1 MKKPRGPLGTLRAA
15 PKAEQHR
22 ILAVI
27 VPRRAERGQ
36 DEDLYGDLFG
46 RAPTVGNVT
55 DVLKEIVASVLAPRF
70 AGVLEFDVEEFESTA
85 DPTRA
90 GAAVRAS
97 AGPAG
102 AASQRRL
109 REASQLCEDA
119 LQHLKALSFSVA
131 GQPDL
136 FYSDALELDKFPTWS
151 AKAMREGLQTMDRA
165 AERGDLSIERFDG
178 SREPLEF
185 QRGCTPT
192 RHLGR
197 AVIEAGITGVLIVP
211 GVFRYGG
218 AVLEGDPEA
227 RQALERHRG
236 FESQLATEAELRR
249 LAGCISENRLCRI
262 EVQVVQEASRL
273 SLKVDRWKI
282 ISRPSA
288 FGLDP
293 R

>member
-97 AGPAG
+97 AGSAG

-136 FYSDALELDKFPTWS
+136 FYSDKLQLDKFPMWS
-151 AKAMREGLQTMDRA
+151 AIAMREAIQTMDRA

-178 SREPLEF
+178 TREPLEF

-197 AVIEAGITGVLIVP
+197 VVIEAAITGVLIVQ
-211 GVFRYGG
+211 GLVRYVGT
-218 AVLEGDPEA
+218 VLEGDSEA
-227 RQALERHRG
+227 KQALERHRG

-249 LAGCISENRLCRI
+249 LAGCIAANLLCRI

-273 SLKVDRWKI
+273 SLKLDRWKV
-282 ISRPSA
+282 SSTRPDL
-288 FGLDP
+288 GLNP
-293 R
+293 G